1 MESCH
6 AENFTAPKF
15 TQRQALL
22 TANIT
27 FLIYTL
33 CTLIL
38 AMGFRVYQYRQLKG
52 KITLQTKFNAGGTMT
67 VSLLASTI
75 VSQWTW
81 AASLLQSTTVGTQV
95 KLLDSVVYKK

>member
-15 TQRQALL
+15 TQRQDLL

-38 AMGFRVYQYRQLKG
+38 AIGFRIYQYRQLKG
-52 KITLQTKFNAGGTMT
+52 KITLQTTFNAGGTMT
-67 VSLLASTI
+67 VSLLVSTI

-95 KLLDSVVYKK
+95 KFVDLVYIY